1 MFSHV
6 FVGVGDFDRALAF
19 YEPLM
24 ASLGIE
30 ARFCERSR
38 PWAGW
43 QSSPGPRPLFLIG
56 KPYDRLAAS
65 PGNGN
70 MVAFLAQIE
79 GAACCCSSRASGSDG
94 ISPQAARTTQTAH
107 AQAETGSCCQ
117 SQKAAPVSRCAGFT
131 GTLAF
136 GERCGCQPDVS
147 EASVAP
153 ATVVFEFAAYAG
165 ELLQIVVR
173 DLERPQERDGPA
185 ERLFLRRLT
194 TPSVDVFLR
203 VLHLLD

>member
-1 MFSHV
+1 MRRLPRAIGVLLLISLWVTFQAVAAPGVCRCHHGD
-6 FVGVGDFDRALAF
+6 VG
-19 YEPLM
+19 
-24 ASLGIE
+24 S
-30 ARFCERSR
+30 
-38 PWAGW
+38 
-43 QSSPGPRPLFLIG
+43 
-56 KPYDRLAAS
+56 
-65 PGNGN
+65 
-70 MVAFLAQIE
+70 AQVE

-94 ISPQAARTTQTAH
+94 ISPQAAWTTQTAH

-117 SQKAAPVSRCAGFT
+117 SQKTAPVSRCAGFT